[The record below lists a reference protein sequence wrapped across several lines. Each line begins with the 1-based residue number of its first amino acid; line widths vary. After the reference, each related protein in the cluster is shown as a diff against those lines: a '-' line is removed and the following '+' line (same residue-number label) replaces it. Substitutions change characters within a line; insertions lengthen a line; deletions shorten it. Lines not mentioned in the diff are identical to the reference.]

1 MWNEEQIIEYL
12 KEKLKKSRYEH
23 SLSVRDTAIKMA
35 KIYNAD
41 AKKAGTA
48 GLVHDCAKYMSNG
61 QILSIAEQN
70 GMEVD
75 EVARANPQLLHGSIA
90 AVIAKNIMGIC
101 DEDILSAVKYHTTG
115 KKNMNIL
122 EKIVYISDYIEPL
135 RDFPG
140 VEELREKALTDLN
153 GALLDAFNNTIKVVI
168 SRNQLLHL
176 NTIQGRNY
184 LIYKTLHL

>member
-41 AKKAGTA
+41 VEKAGTA

>member
-23 SLSVRDTAIKMA
+23 SLSVRNTAIKMA

-41 AKKAGTA
+41 VEKAGTA

>member
-41 AKKAGTA
+41 VKKAGTA

-184 LIYKTLHL
+184 LIYKTSHL

>member
-41 AKKAGTA
+41 VKKAGTA